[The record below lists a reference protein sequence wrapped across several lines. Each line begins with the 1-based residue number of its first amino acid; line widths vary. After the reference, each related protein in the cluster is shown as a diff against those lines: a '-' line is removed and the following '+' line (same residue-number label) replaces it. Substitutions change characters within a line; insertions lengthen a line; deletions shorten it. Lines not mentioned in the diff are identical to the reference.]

1 MEINQGKDCSQR
13 QKKLVKKGEGAGGQK
28 RRGRRRGRR
37 KDDVDKGMRGRRE
50 RRNLRGERSVLLCWA
65 FSACR

>member
-13 QKKLVKKGEGAGGQK
+13 QKRKERAPVDRGGEG
-28 RRGRRRGRR
+28 RRGRR

>member
-13 QKKLVKKGEGAGGQK
+13 QKKLVKKGESAGGQK
-28 RRGRRRGRR
+28 RRGRR

-50 RRNLRGERSVLLCWA
+50 RRNL
-65 FSACR
+65 